1 MQYNSRL
8 VHEYAFAQGIRII
21 SYINIVLALSISAN
35 EERAL

>member
-8 VHEYAFAQGIRII
+8 MHEYAFAQGIRII
-21 SYINIVLALSISAN
+21 SYINIVLVLSISAN

>member
-8 VHEYAFAQGIRII
+8 MHEYAFAQGVRII
-21 SYINIVLALSISAN
+21 SYINIVLVLSISAN